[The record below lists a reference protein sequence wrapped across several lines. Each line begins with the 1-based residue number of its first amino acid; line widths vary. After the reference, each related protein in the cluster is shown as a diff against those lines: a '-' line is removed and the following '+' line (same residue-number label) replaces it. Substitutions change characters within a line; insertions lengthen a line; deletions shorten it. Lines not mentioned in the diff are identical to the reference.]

1 MALIS
6 RRAKWVL
13 GIGVLLAVV
22 GVAGVVMGQ
31 SARYAESTLYPRRI
45 PLGPGDRAEAARVL
59 PGYVETILRTGDGL
73 HLAAWYVPGHNDA
86 AVVLLHGFGG
96 NRAAVLPEAAE
107 LARRGYAVL
116 LFDGRAHG
124 ESEGDL
130 CTWGD
135 REAAD
140 LAAALDFVTAQK
152 GVRTVGALGFSLGA
166 TTVAQVAAHDPRLR
180 AVVVEAG
187 TPSIREG
194 FEHDLQKY
202 GWIGVTTA
210 MYVYEHHG
218 IRAESVSLTGAMPAL
233 APRPALVVAGGQDPY
248 VPESQS
254 REIFDAARSPKE
266 LYVVDGA
273 HHGQYTKVPAGA
285 AYLERIGRFFD
296 ESLAP
301 NKL

>member
-6 RRAKWVL
+6 RRARFVL
-13 GIGVLLAVV
+13 TTGVVLAVAA
-22 GVAGVVMGQ
+22 VAGVVMGR
-31 SARYAESTLYPRRI
+31 SARYAESTLYPRRVA
-45 PLGPGDRAEAARVL
+45 LGPGDRAEAARVL
-59 PGYVETILRTGDGL
+59 PGHVETILRTGDGL
-73 HLAAWYVPGHNDA
+73 HLAAWYAPGKNDA
-86 AVVLLHGFGG
+86 AVVLLHGFGA

-107 LARRGYAVL
+107 LSRRGYAVL

-140 LAAALDFVTAQK
+140 LSAALDFVTAQK

-166 TTVAQVAAHDPRLR
+166 TTVAEVAAHDPRVR

-194 FEHDLQKY
+194 FEHDLHRY
-202 GWIGVTTA
+202 GWLGVSTA
-210 MYVYEHHG
+210 MYVYERHG

-233 APRPALVVAGGQDPY
+233 APRPALVVAGAQDPF

-254 REIFDAARSPKE
+254 REVFDAARSPKE
-266 LYVVDGA
+266 LYVVAGA
-273 HHGQYTKVPAGA
+273 LHGQYARIPAGP
-285 AYLERIGRFFD
+285 AYLDRIGRFFD

-301 NKL
+301 HPQ